1 MPPLRCHLLIG
12 PPASGKSTV
21 ALALQELLARGGPTP
36 VLISTDAIREE
47 LYGDPAVQGPW
58 HEIREVME
66 SRLREAVATSVPV
79 IVDATHANRAS
90 RLAITQALVL
100 PSPVEWVGWW
110 LTTPL
115 ETCLEWNSKRAVPVP
130 ESVIH
135 EYHESLQSS
144 FGPSND
150 EGLAGLQKLDPSALP
165 IDRLPP
171 RLSGMLET
179 HDNSIK
185 NTRIRTGHYE
195 LHRYSRLLDMERILY
210 LIRLLS
216 RFPDLEATD
225 EQTTIE
231 MLKLCNPLPT
241 SSNPAERAAAFLRH
255 HGDCYADAEAL
266 SADLSWLDEQG
277 FMEGSAVRT
286 QLEPPEADERVRIC
300 LGGRPPT
307 ADKRAFTRIMTLLR
321 HILQNPLD
329 ADRSSV
335 HDENRSISMPVHVHL
350 VRQMEG
356 IEGGY
361 TDGPI
366 RNQGGRWQ
374 CGESQ
379 TLHKDVTMLKRYG
392 LFSEKAARHGY
403 FLGTALLPLSRLLE
417 LNAVVRQVAHR
428 QNDPTVND
436 LRDDFNQRL
445 GWAGYPTDERPPVR
459 AYANRSIVKR
469 ENAPLGSLA
478 AAQDADRLSEAIL
491 NGYPVQLQ
499 DDPSAARFEGQQPN
513 TNKFKVWPLQ
523 LVFHNIGWY
532 LAYEE
537 WLDNAPGLI
546 KTQRLD
552 RLRLVEVDKDPQHNR
567 SIDDHRNSER
577 RLKQLLDYCGGIFF
591 GYDLDAQL
599 DLCGGNRVRRKKHL
613 VTLRFR
619 CMDWVFKFLRE
630 GVQRFP
636 RHCTRLSKPLPGDLW
651 RHRPNIAKDKD
662 TLATLDPIPGDTHP
676 YPVEFDLPYW
686 TIGTG
691 LRDGDVDLKRWLFG
705 FDGGIVIEAPQA
717 FLERRL
723 WSAREVLRV
732 HGQAANSGG

>member
-1 MPPLRCHLLIG
+1 
-12 PPASGKSTV
+12 
-21 ALALQELLARGGPTP
+21 
-36 VLISTDAIREE
+36 
-47 LYGDPAVQGPW
+47 
-58 HEIREVME
+58 
-66 SRLREAVATSVPV
+66 
-79 IVDATHANRAS
+79 
-90 RLAITQALVL
+90 
-100 PSPVEWVGWW
+100 
-110 LTTPL
+110 
-115 ETCLEWNSKRAVPVP
+115 
-130 ESVIH
+130 
-135 EYHESLQSS
+135 
-144 FGPSND
+144 
-150 EGLAGLQKLDPSALP
+150 
-165 IDRLPP
+165 
-171 RLSGMLET
+171 MLET
-179 HDNSIK
+179 YDNQIRG
-185 NTRIRTGHYE
+185 TRNRTAQYE
-195 LHRYSRLLDMERILY
+195 LHRYSRLLDMERLLY
-210 LIRLLS
+210 LIGLLS
-216 RFPDLEATD
+216 RFPDLESTD

-231 MLKLCNPLPT
+231 LLKLCNPLPT

-255 HGDCYADAEAL
+255 HGDCYADTEAL

-277 FMEGSAVRT
+277 FMEGSAVRAP
-286 QLEPPEADERVRIC
+286 LEPPEADERVRLC

-335 HDENRSISMPVHVHL
+335 HDDNRSISMPVHVHL

-361 TDGPI
+361 IDGPI
-366 RNQGGRWQ
+366 RRQGGRWQ

-379 TLHKDVTMLKRYG
+379 TLHKDISMLKSYN
-392 LFSEKAARHGY
+392 LFSQKAARHGY
-403 FLGTALLPLSRLLE
+403 VLGTALLPLSRLLE

-428 QNDPTVND
+428 QNDPTVSD
-436 LRDDFNQRL
+436 LLDDFNQRL

-478 AAQDADRLSEAIL
+478 AAQNADRLSEAIL
-491 NGYPVQLQ
+491 NGYPIQLE

-513 TNKFKVWPLQ
+513 INRFKVWPLQ

-537 WLDNAPGLI
+537 WLDNEPGLI

-552 RLRLVEVDKDPQHNR
+552 RLRLVEVDKDPQHAR
-567 SIDDHRNSER
+567 LIEAHCKSVR
-577 RLKQLLDYCGGIFF
+577 RLELLLDYCGGIFF
-591 GYDLDAQL
+591 GYDRDAQVK
-599 DLCGGNRVRRKKHL
+599 LCGGNRVQRNEQL

-651 RHRPNIAKDKD
+651 RHRPNIAND
-662 TLATLDPIPGDTHP
+662 TRTSLATLDPIPGDTHP

-732 HGQAANSGG
+732 HEQNANSGG